1 MGVSALPMQPRVRLV
16 LPPRFLAVLAS
27 FFVGT
32 FAVPALAQEP
42 PAPTATS
49 TASEAA
55 KLHAEA
61 GKSYFQ
67 AGDYT
72 SALGSF
78 KKAYD
83 LAKTPALAYNIGRC
97 HEKLSQWKEAIGW
110 FETYV
115 SMVADPREKSETL
128 DKIEILKKK
137 IGPDQGSPEAK
148 HEARLQAGRA
158 AYQKGDYEGAIEEFK
173 AAFDLKATPGALY
186 NIAKS
191 YEKMS
196 RYEEAIDYFQQ
207 YLDLDPKAADRADV
221 EELIKRLKKSIKE
234 RFQELSVSSDPPGA
248 DVYLDDRNTGL
259 QGQTNYRGKVTPGPH
274 TLFIDL
280 NGYEPVKRDFIMP
293 DDKPLALDFKMKKLE
308 NTGSLDIVV
317 NQEGARIFVD
327 GAIIGLSP
335 YKQKKVVEVG
345 KHQVQVEL
353 PGYNRWTGEVMVA
366 RDQVAMVNV
375 ELLEYEA
382 PVEDDTLS
390 SWGRNLMLIGIIG
403 GGLGFAGPFVYQKIA
418 VRRPY
423 YDQLGPEAL
432 DGNPFYKGPLAEDDP
447 LRRDNGEL
455 KTMQT
460 IQLISLIA
468 GGVITAGGLSFY
480 IYKWVRTVPP
490 KPVSYVPQGDDRPLV
505 QFNGFGVTPT
515 QDGAAFG
522 LSGSF

>member
-1 MGVSALPMQPRVRLV
+1 MPSSA
-16 LPPRFLAVLAS
+16 AVLCGLLVCLSAPLA
-27 FFVGT
+27 FGQD
-32 FAVPALAQEP
+32 AVPP
-42 PAPTATS
+42 VATS
-49 TASEAA
+49 TSAEAA

-61 GKSYFQ
+61 GKAYFQ

-72 SALGSF
+72 NALASF
-78 KKAYD
+78 KKAYEM
-83 LAKTPALAYNIGRC
+83 AKTGALAYNIGRC

-115 SMVADPREKSETL
+115 TMVSDPREKAETL

-137 IGPDQGSPEAK
+137 LGPDAGSPEAK
-148 HEARLQAGRA
+148 YEARIQAGRA
-158 AYQKGDYEGAIEEFK
+158 AYSKSDYEGAIEEFK
-173 AAFDLKATPGALY
+173 AAFDLKATPSALY

-191 YEKMS
+191 YEKMG
-196 RYEEAIDYFQQ
+196 RYEEAIDNYQQ
-207 YLDLDPKAADRADV
+207 YLDLDPKASDRADV
-221 EELIKRLKKSIKE
+221 EETIKRLKKSIKE

-274 TLFIDL
+274 TLYIDL

-308 NTGSLDIVV
+308 NVGSLDIVV
-317 NQEGARIFVD
+317 NVEGARIFVD

-335 YKQKKVVEVG
+335 YKQKKVVEAG
-345 KHQVQVEL
+345 KHQVQVEAS
-353 PGYNRWTGEVMVA
+353 GYNRWTGEVNVA
-366 RDQVAMVNV
+366 RDQVAVVNV
-375 ELLEYEA
+375 ELLEFEA
-382 PVEDDTLS
+382 PVEDDTLT

-423 YDQLGPEAL
+423 YDQLGPETL
-432 DGNPFYKGPLAEDDP
+432 DGNPFYKGPLAEDDAN
-447 LRRDNGEL
+447 RRDNGEL

-468 GGVITAGGLSFY
+468 GGVITAGGLSFF

-490 KPVSYVPQGDDRPLV
+490 KPVGYLGVGEERPLV
-505 QFNGFGVTPT
+505 ELNGIGVVPT
-515 QDGAAFG
+515 ADGAAFG